1 RGHDRRVGSR
11 HQCRPRPD
19 LLGVGVARRP
29 ATAFRTARVTAL
41 ARYGQ
46 LRVRRGGPGTGH
58 AVGRWST
65 RAGPGVGAYERPR
78 TCRPSG
84 KAVRESARHGIDR
97 GRDGGGVLVRTV
109 RGHLVGDPRLGPVR
123 RGHRRASPPGYRH
136 GHTVSPLPRNGAFD
150 DKPGWGRDAEPAGV
164 PMTDSHSGDAPIVVG
179 VDDTEAAMKAARWA
193 ALAAAQREAPLHLLH
208 ASGFSDPYIIGFTVP
223 PPEAFKEELR
233 EQKHQAL
240 HTAET
245 IAEEVGVSQVVA
257 RSEADAAIPCLL
269 RASRTAR
276 MVVLGSSG
284 RTKLTGLL
292 VGSTTLALVSHA
304 HCPVVSVRGDHPD
317 AFTDDTRPVVV
328 GVDGSELSDQAVG
341 HAFEEAS
348 LRNVDLIAVHTWSD
362 TDTALFKD
370 QQLYY
375 NWEPIHD
382 YESRLLTEH
391 LASWEEQH

>member
-1 RGHDRRVGSR
+1 
-11 HQCRPRPD
+11 
-19 LLGVGVARRP
+19 
-29 ATAFRTARVTAL
+29 
-41 ARYGQ
+41 
-46 LRVRRGGPGTGH
+46 
-58 AVGRWST
+58 
-65 RAGPGVGAYERPR
+65 
-78 TCRPSG
+78 
-84 KAVRESARHGIDR
+84 
-97 GRDGGGVLVRTV
+97 
-109 RGHLVGDPRLGPVR
+109 
-123 RGHRRASPPGYRH
+123 
-136 GHTVSPLPRNGAFD
+136 VSPLPRNGAFD
-150 DKPGWGRDAEPAGV
+150 DKPGWGRDAETTGV

-240 HTAET
+240 HTAEA

-257 RSEADAAIPCLL
+257 RFEADAAIPCLL

-391 LASWEEQH
+391 LASWEEQHPEVRVRREVVRDRPRDELLERSRSAQLLVVGSRGRGGFRGMLLGSTSQALIQHAACPVMIVRPGKRAHHLPRLHREGAGRS